1 MTPYILILIL
11 GFTGVATV
19 EFSDQEACVSAGN
32 AAREIGSSISWI
44 CRPKASPPAAGK

>member
-11 GFTGVATV
+11 GFTGVATA
-19 EFSDQEACVSAGN
+19 EFNDQQACISAGN

-44 CRPKASPPAAGK
+44 CRPKGSRPEDLK